1 MSTFL
6 SGLAKKAGIDRRT
19 ADTLG
24 VAPAQRGATPPVN
37 PTGPGKPTRE
47 RPAVEPPPAP
57 APGAEVPQAP
67 LGAIPTEMQA
77 ALTRVLGSA
86 RSRSLTEEART
97 FGRGDDRN
105 QYFNLFGRTPSPRE
119 VEAYALGKSLEQR
132 LGRPPTVVEVK
143 SALLASDFIDRS
155 PESF

>member
-1 MSTFL
+1 MGGSFME
-6 SGLAKKAGIDRRT
+6 SVAKKAGVTRRT
-19 ADTLG
+19 AQSLG
-24 VAPAQRGATPPVN
+24 VSPAQRGATPPVN
-37 PTGPGKPTRE
+37 PTGPGEPTRE

-57 APGAEVPQAP
+57 APGAQPQSP
-67 LGAIPTEMQA
+67 LGPVSSEMQA

-132 LGRPPTVVEVK
+132 LGRPPTVVEIK
-143 SALLASDFIDRS
+143 SALMSSDLIDRS
-155 PESF
+155 SEPF